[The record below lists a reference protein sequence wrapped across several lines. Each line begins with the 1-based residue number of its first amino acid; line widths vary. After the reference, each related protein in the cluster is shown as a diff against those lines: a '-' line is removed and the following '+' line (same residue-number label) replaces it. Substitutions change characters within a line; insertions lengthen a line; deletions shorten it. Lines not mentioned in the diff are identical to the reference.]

1 MKLRALVVDDEP
13 IARRTV
19 TNLVGRDPEM
29 EVVAEC
35 ASGAEAVAAIE
46 RAQPDVVFLDIRM
59 PECDGFEVLE
69 RLGPR
74 LCAEVVFVTA
84 YDAYAIQAFEA
95 GALDYVLK
103 PFDDDRFQTTLHR
116 IKARLAPGKP
126 SSERRLFIKDTGQ
139 ISLVPI
145 ADIEWID
152 AADYYS
158 CVHAAGR
165 THLIRRSLAQLEA
178 DLAASTFCR
187 IHRSAIVN
195 LRRIRHVDMSDGGG
209 YDVVLDQGARLRVS
223 RRYREQLRQRLADD
237 SQL

>member
-13 IARRTV
+13 IARRMV
-19 TNLVGRDPEM
+19 TSLIGRDSDM

-35 ASGAEAVAAIE
+35 ASGADAVAAID
-46 RAQPDVVFLDIRM
+46 RAQPHVVFLDIRM

-103 PFDDDRFQTTLHR
+103 PFDDERFLSTLRR
-116 IKARLAPGKP
+116 IKARFAPGRP
-126 SSERRLFIKDTGQ
+126 STERRLFIKGTGQ

-145 ADIEWID
+145 ADIDWIE
-152 AADYYS
+152 AADYYA
-158 CVHAAGR
+158 CLRTAGR
-165 THLIRRSLAQLEA
+165 SHLIRRSLAQLE
-178 DLAASTFCR
+178 DELDPSWFCR
-187 IHRSAIVN
+187 IHRSTIVN
-195 LRRIRHVDMSDGGG
+195 LRRVRHVELTDDGE
-209 YDVVLDQGARLRVS
+209 YDVVLDQGIRLRVS
-223 RRYREQLRQRLADD
+223 RRYREQLRERLEHYPER
-237 SQL
+237 

>member
-1 MKLRALVVDDEP
+1 MKLRALIVDDEP

-19 TNLVGRDPEM
+19 TTLIGRDPDM

-35 ASGAEAVAAIE
+35 ASGAEAVAAID

-74 LCAEVVFVTA
+74 LGAEVVFVTA

-103 PFDDDRFQTTLHR
+103 PFDDERFQTTMRR
-116 IKARLAPGKP
+116 IKARLAPGRP
-126 SSERRLFIKDTGQ
+126 SSERRLFIRGTGQ

-145 ADIEWID
+145 ADIEWIE
-152 AADYYS
+152 AADYYA

-165 THLIRRSLAQLEA
+165 KYLIRRSLAQFEEEL
-178 DLAASTFCR
+178 DPSSFCR
-187 IHRSAIVN
+187 IHRSTIVN
-195 LRRIRHVDMSDGGG
+195 LRRVRHVEMTTGGE
-209 YDVVLDQGARLRVS
+209 YDVVLEQGARLRVS
-223 RRYREQLRQRLADD
+223 RRYREQLRGRLAHYPE
-237 SQL
+237 L